1 MRFDFKQRH
10 YVRRAIYS
18 SVLNKYS
25 RHSYVEIW
33 IVVVSRMKRT
43 GLGFMGF
50 QFYYDLGSDIP
61 SPNKLEVSA
70 TFGTHLHCSLTLLQD
85 VECGV
90 LTEQFR
96 AY

>member
-1 MRFDFKQRH
+1 MLRFGLLL
-10 YVRRAIYS
+10 Y
-18 SVLNKYS
+18 
-25 RHSYVEIW
+25 
-33 IVVVSRMKRT
+33 SRMKRT

-70 TFGTHLHCSLTLLQD
+70 RFGTHLHCSLPLLQH

-90 LTEQFR
+90 LIEQFR
-96 AY
+96 A

>member
-1 MRFDFKQRH
+1 
-10 YVRRAIYS
+10 
-18 SVLNKYS
+18 VLNKYS

-43 GLGFMGF
+43 GLGVMGF

-61 SPNKLEVSA
+61 LPNKLEVSA
-70 TFGTHLHCSLTLLQD
+70 TSGTHLHCSLPLLQD

-90 LTEQFR
+90 LIEQFR
-96 AY
+96 AC

>member
-1 MRFDFKQRH
+1 M
-10 YVRRAIYS
+10 
-18 SVLNKYS
+18 
-25 RHSYVEIW
+25 E
-33 IVVVSRMKRT
+33 RT
-43 GLGFMGF
+43 GLGLMGF
-50 QFYYDLGSDIP
+50 QFYYDLESDIP

-70 TFGTHLHCSLTLLQD
+70 TFGTHLQCSLTLLQD